1 MAKKT
6 QLLNSSGVIFQAP
19 LVVPG
24 VGADDGDSRALDK
37 GDPADTGWAPKQ
49 PSKHEMLDIDNPM
62 LPNVTAR
69 PYGLPERLEWSSNII
84 LRHAQKYAQ
93 GQCFGIYQ
101 TTNPKP

>member
-6 QLLNSSGVIFQAP
+6 QLLNSSGEIFQAP

-49 PSKHEMLDIDNPM
+49 PSKHEM